1 MKSVKS
7 YNDIH
12 VKKNKDYIISKQLII
27 VKGTENY
34 TRITCYIVDKII
46 KRLLF

>member
-7 YNDIH
+7 YNDMH

-27 VKGTENY
+27 RGNVPMDQ
-34 TRITCYIVDKII
+34 RVYIYGKNMNKSLIH
-46 KRLLF
+46 